1 MCSESVAKRRKRAVR
16 PFPFL
21 EGNDEGSS
29 SDSLGFRFVHS
40 LCLGPRD
47 RNLSDVVKKPPLPNS
62 LASLFRPPEEN
73 SRLFLLLFLAVLA
86 AFGPFVTDLYLPTLP
101 EQAREYAAA
110 PATVQLGL
118 SMTMWGLAIGQLFV
132 GPLSDVRGRR
142 GPLLA
147 SLFVFTGATF
157 GAAVAPSIELFLV
170 WRFLEGLG
178 ASGAIVM
185 SRAVAADRYTG
196 RALGQFMA
204 VMGAIQGVAP
214 ITAPLLGSLVAELVG
229 CRGIFWL
236 LFAMG
241 VALLFVTAWRLAET
255 RRSGP
260 RNGKTS
266 SVQPEGVRGSLRA
279 LFGDRA
285 FVAIV
290 LQQIFAS
297 AVLFGHIA
305 SSPFIFQEH
314 FGLSSFAY
322 GILFGVMALGI
333 TVGAAFSSRM
343 SSPETAML
351 AGAVGLLAAS
361 VLLALEYALGAT
373 LLWLAPVYFLLL
385 VMLGLTLPAA
395 MTAALSRHRA
405 RSGLAAAVL
414 GAVGFGGGGLVAPL
428 TTLGT
433 PTVTTAWLFI
443 VSAVVLVVIGVVLR
457 RLTRE
462 KRA

>member
-21 EGNDEGSS
+21 EANDEGSS

-333 TVGAAFSSRM
+333 TVGASFSSRM

-373 LLWLAPVYFLLL
+373 LLWVAPVYFLLL

>member
-1 MCSESVAKRRKRAVR
+1 MCSESVAKRRKKAVR

-373 LLWLAPVYFLLL
+373 LLWVAPVYFLLL

>member
-1 MCSESVAKRRKRAVR
+1 
-16 PFPFL
+16 
-21 EGNDEGSS
+21 
-29 SDSLGFRFVHS
+29 
-40 LCLGPRD
+40 
-47 RNLSDVVKKPPLPNS
+47 
-62 LASLFRPPEEN
+62 
-73 SRLFLLLFLAVLA
+73 
-86 AFGPFVTDLYLPTLP
+86 
-101 EQAREYAAA
+101 
-110 PATVQLGL
+110 
-118 SMTMWGLAIGQLFV
+118 
-132 GPLSDVRGRR
+132 
-142 GPLLA
+142 
-147 SLFVFTGATF
+147 
-157 GAAVAPSIELFLV
+157 
-170 WRFLEGLG
+170 
-178 ASGAIVM
+178 M

-214 ITAPLLGSLVAELVG
+214 ITAPLLGSLVAEFVG
-229 CRGIFWL
+229 WRGIFWL

-241 VALLFVTAWRLAET
+241 VALIVVTALRLAET
-255 RRSGP
+255 RRVVRKKSDVGA
-260 RNGKTS
+260 TS
-266 SVQPEGVRGSLRA
+266 TKPESLRESLRA
-279 LFGDRA
+279 LFGDSA

-322 GILFGVMALGI
+322 GLFFGAMALGI

-343 SSPETAML
+343 SSPEAAML
-351 AGAVGLLAAS
+351 AGAVGLLGAA
-361 VLLALEYALGAT
+361 VLLAFAYAVGAS
-373 LLWLAPVYFLLL
+373 LLWVTPVYFVLL

-428 TTLGT
+428 TTLGA

-457 RLTRE
+457 RVTRE

>member
-343 SSPETAML
+343 SSQETAML

-373 LLWLAPVYFLLL
+373 LLWVAPVYFLLL

>member
-373 LLWLAPVYFLLL
+373 LLWVAPVYFLLL

>member
-1 MCSESVAKRRKRAVR
+1 M
-16 PFPFL
+16 
-21 EGNDEGSS
+21 
-29 SDSLGFRFVHS
+29 
-40 LCLGPRD
+40 
-47 RNLSDVVKKPPLPNS
+47 PNS
-62 LASLFRPPEEN
+62 AASPLRPPKEN

-147 SLFVFTGATF
+147 SLLVFTGATF
-157 GAAVAPSIELFLV
+157 GAAVAPTVELFLL

-214 ITAPLLGSLVAELVG
+214 ITAPLLGSLVAEFVG
-229 CRGIFWL
+229 WRGIFWL

-241 VALLFVTAWRLAET
+241 VALLVVTAFRLAET
-255 RRSGP
+255 RRVA
-260 RNGKTS
+260 RGKS
-266 SVQPEGVRGSLRA
+266 CEGAPSAKPEGVRASLRA
-279 LFGDRA
+279 LFGDPA

-290 LQQIFAS
+290 LQQVFAS

-322 GILFGVMALGI
+322 GFFFGAMALGI
-333 TVGAAFSSRM
+333 T
-343 SSPETAML
+343 
-351 AGAVGLLAAS
+351 AGAVGLLGAA
-361 VLLALEYALGAT
+361 VLLAFAYAVGAP
-373 LLWLAPVYFLLL
+373 LLWVTPVYFVLL

-457 RLTRE
+457 RFTRN
-462 KRA
+462 

>member
-1 MCSESVAKRRKRAVR
+1 MPIRTAL
-16 PFPFL
+16 F
-21 EGNDEGSS
+21 
-29 SDSLGFRFVHS
+29 
-40 LCLGPRD
+40 
-47 RNLSDVVKKPPLPNS
+47 
-62 LASLFRPPEEN
+62 FRPPEEN
-73 SRLFLLLFLAVLA
+73 SRLFLLVFLAALA
-86 AFGPFVTDLYLPTLP
+86 AFGPFVTDFYLPTLP

-132 GPLSDVRGRR
+132 GPLSDARGRR

-157 GAAVAPSIELFLV
+157 GAAVAPSVELFLV

-214 ITAPLLGSLVAELVG
+214 ITAPLLGSLVAEAVG
-229 CRGIFWL
+229 WRGIFWL
-236 LFAMG
+236 LFVLG
-241 VALLFVTAWRLAET
+241 VALLVVTTFRLAET
-255 RRSGP
+255 RPVARGKPSSGAP
-260 RNGKTS
+260 STK
-266 SVQPEGVRGSLRA
+266 PEGVRAALRA
-279 LFGDRA
+279 LLGDPA

-305 SSPFIFQEH
+305 SSPFIFQEYY
-314 FGLSSFAY
+314 GLSSFSY

-333 TVGAAFSSRM
+333 TLGAALSSRQ
-343 SSPETAML
+343 SSPELAML
-351 AGAVGLLAAS
+351 AGAAGLLGAA
-361 VLLALEYALGAT
+361 VLLAVAYAVGAS
-373 LLWLAPVYFLLL
+373 LLWITPVYFVLL

-433 PTVTTAWLFI
+433 PTVTTACLFI
-443 VSAVVLVVIGVVLR
+443 VSAVALVVIGIALR
-457 RLTRE
+457 RFTRE
-462 KRA
+462 SRV

>member
-1 MCSESVAKRRKRAVR
+1 M
-16 PFPFL
+16 
-21 EGNDEGSS
+21 
-29 SDSLGFRFVHS
+29 
-40 LCLGPRD
+40 
-47 RNLSDVVKKPPLPNS
+47 PNS

-229 CRGIFWL
+229 WRGIFWL

-351 AGAVGLLAAS
+351 AGAVGLLATS
-361 VLLALEYALGAT
+361 LLLALEYALGAT
-373 LLWLAPVYFLLL
+373 LFWVAPVYFLLL

-428 TTLGT
+428 TTIGT
-433 PTVTTAWLFI
+433 PTVTTAWIFI
-443 VSAVVLVVIGVVLR
+443 VSAVVLVVIGIVLR
-457 RLTRE
+457 RLTRG
-462 KRA
+462 ASL

>member
-1 MCSESVAKRRKRAVR
+1 M
-16 PFPFL
+16 
-21 EGNDEGSS
+21 
-29 SDSLGFRFVHS
+29 
-40 LCLGPRD
+40 
-47 RNLSDVVKKPPLPNS
+47 PNS
-62 LASLFRPPEEN
+62 AASPFRPPKEN

-142 GPLLA
+142 GPLL
-147 SLFVFTGATF
+147 
-157 GAAVAPSIELFLV
+157 
-170 WRFLEGLG
+170 
-178 ASGAIVM
+178 
-185 SRAVAADRYTG
+185 
-196 RALGQFMA
+196 
-204 VMGAIQGVAP
+204 
-214 ITAPLLGSLVAELVG
+214 GSLVAEFVG
-229 CRGIFWL
+229 WRGIFWL

-241 VALLFVTAWRLAET
+241 VALLVVTAFRLAET
-255 RRSGP
+255 RRVA
-260 RNGKTS
+260 RGKS
-266 SVQPEGVRGSLRA
+266 CEGAPSAKPEGVRASLRA
-279 LFGDRA
+279 LFGDPA

-290 LQQIFAS
+290 LQQVFAS

-322 GILFGVMALGI
+322 GFFFGAMALGI
-333 TVGAAFSSRM
+333 TAGAAFSSRM
-343 SSPETAML
+343 SSPEAAML
-351 AGAVGLLAAS
+351 AGAVGLLGAA
-361 VLLALEYALGAT
+361 VLLAFAYAVGAP
-373 LLWLAPVYFLLL
+373 LLWVTPVYFVLL

-457 RLTRE
+457 RFTRN
-462 KRA
+462 

>member
-1 MCSESVAKRRKRAVR
+1 M
-16 PFPFL
+16 
-21 EGNDEGSS
+21 
-29 SDSLGFRFVHS
+29 
-40 LCLGPRD
+40 
-47 RNLSDVVKKPPLPNS
+47 
-62 LASLFRPPEEN
+62 
-73 SRLFLLLFLAVLA
+73 
-86 AFGPFVTDLYLPTLP
+86 
-101 EQAREYAAA
+101 
-110 PATVQLGL
+110 QLGL

-373 LLWLAPVYFLLL
+373 LLWVAPVYFLLL

>member
-1 MCSESVAKRRKRAVR
+1 M
-16 PFPFL
+16 
-21 EGNDEGSS
+21 
-29 SDSLGFRFVHS
+29 
-40 LCLGPRD
+40 
-47 RNLSDVVKKPPLPNS
+47 PNRT
-62 LASLFRPPEEN
+62 ASLFRPPEEN

-101 EQAREYAAA
+101 EQAREFAAA

-147 SLFVFTGATF
+147 SLLVFTGATF
-157 GAAVAPSIELFLV
+157 GAAVAPTIELFLL

-373 LLWLAPVYFLLL
+373 LLWVAPVYFLLL

>member
-1 MCSESVAKRRKRAVR
+1 M
-16 PFPFL
+16 PF
-21 EGNDEGSS
+21 
-29 SDSLGFRFVHS
+29 
-40 LCLGPRD
+40 
-47 RNLSDVVKKPPLPNS
+47 
-62 LASLFRPPEEN
+62 ASLIRPPAEN
-73 SRLFLLLFLAVLA
+73 SRRFLLLFLAALA
-86 AFGPFVTDLYLPTLP
+86 AFGPFVTDFYLPTLP
-101 EQAREYAAA
+101 EQARDYAAA

-132 GPLSDVRGRR
+132 GPLSDAKGRR

-157 GAAVAPSIELFLV
+157 GAAVAPSIELFLF

-214 ITAPLLGSLVAELVG
+214 ITAPLLGSLVAEIVG
-229 CRGIFWL
+229 WRGIFWL
-236 LFAMG
+236 LFALG

-255 RRSGP
+255 RRSG
-260 RNGKTS
+260 RRSGKTPS
-266 SVQPEGVRGSLRA
+266 APPEGVRASLRA
-279 LFGDRA
+279 LFGDPA

-290 LQQIFAS
+290 LQQVFAS

-333 TVGAAFSSRM
+333 TVGAALSSRM
-343 SSPETAML
+343 TSPETAML
-351 AGAVGLLAAS
+351 AGAGGLLAAS

-373 LLWLAPVYFLLL
+373 LLWVAPVYFLLL

-443 VSAVVLVVIGVVLR
+443 VSAVVLVVIGVALR
-457 RLTRE
+457 RLTRDE
-462 KRA
+462 SA

>member
-1 MCSESVAKRRKRAVR
+1 M
-16 PFPFL
+16 
-21 EGNDEGSS
+21 
-29 SDSLGFRFVHS
+29 
-40 LCLGPRD
+40 
-47 RNLSDVVKKPPLPNS
+47 PNS
-62 LASLFRPPEEN
+62 AASPFRPPKEN

-147 SLFVFTGATF
+147 SLLVFTGATF
-157 GAAVAPSIELFLV
+157 GAAVAPTVELFLL

-214 ITAPLLGSLVAELVG
+214 ITAPLLGALVAEFVG
-229 CRGIFWL
+229 WRGIFWL

-241 VALLFVTAWRLAET
+241 VALLVVTAFRLAET
-255 RRSGP
+255 RRVA
-260 RNGKTS
+260 RGKS
-266 SVQPEGVRGSLRA
+266 CEGAPSAKPEGVRASLRA
-279 LFGDRA
+279 LFGDPA

-290 LQQIFAS
+290 LQQVFAS

-305 SSPFIFQEH
+305 SSPFIFQKY

-322 GILFGVMALGI
+322 GLFFGAMALGI

-343 SSPETAML
+343 SSPEAAML
-351 AGAVGLLAAS
+351 AGAVGLLGAS
-361 VLLALEYALGAT
+361 VLLAFAYAVGASLFWVT
-373 LLWLAPVYFLLL
+373 PVYFVLL

-433 PTVTTAWLFI
+433 PTVTTAWLFV

-457 RLTRE
+457 RLTRD
-462 KRA
+462 

>member
-1 MCSESVAKRRKRAVR
+1 M
-16 PFPFL
+16 
-21 EGNDEGSS
+21 
-29 SDSLGFRFVHS
+29 
-40 LCLGPRD
+40 
-47 RNLSDVVKKPPLPNS
+47 PNRT
-62 LASLFRPPEEN
+62 ASPFRPPEEN

-101 EQAREYAAA
+101 EQAREYTAA

-147 SLFVFTGATF
+147 SLLVFTGATF
-157 GAAVAPSIELFLV
+157 GAAVAPTVELFLL

-178 ASGAIVM
+178 ASGAIVVM

-214 ITAPLLGSLVAELVG
+214 ITAPLLGSLVAEFVG
-229 CRGIFWL
+229 WRGIFWL

-241 VALLFVTAWRLAET
+241 VALLVVTAFRLAET
-255 RRSGP
+255 RRVA
-260 RNGKTS
+260 RGKS
-266 SVQPEGVRGSLRA
+266 CEGAPSAKPEGVRASLRA
-279 LFGDRA
+279 LFGDPA

-290 LQQIFAS
+290 LQQVFAS

-322 GILFGVMALGI
+322 GFFFGAMALGI
-333 TVGAAFSSRM
+333 TAGAAFSSRM
-343 SSPETAML
+343 SSPEAAML
-351 AGAVGLLAAS
+351 AGAVGLLGAS
-361 VLLALEYALGAT
+361 VLLAFAYAVGAS
-373 LLWLAPVYFLLL
+373 LLWVTPVYFVLL

-433 PTVTTAWLFI
+433 PTVTTAWLFV

-457 RLTRE
+457 RLTRD
-462 KRA
+462 

>member
-1 MCSESVAKRRKRAVR
+1 
-16 PFPFL
+16 
-21 EGNDEGSS
+21 
-29 SDSLGFRFVHS
+29 
-40 LCLGPRD
+40 
-47 RNLSDVVKKPPLPNS
+47 
-62 LASLFRPPEEN
+62 
-73 SRLFLLLFLAVLA
+73 
-86 AFGPFVTDLYLPTLP
+86 
-101 EQAREYAAA
+101 
-110 PATVQLGL
+110 
-118 SMTMWGLAIGQLFV
+118 MTMWGLAIGQLFV

-147 SLFVFTGATF
+147 SLLVFTGATF
-157 GAAVAPSIELFLV
+157 GAAVAPTVELFLL

-214 ITAPLLGSLVAELVG
+214 ITAPLLGSLVAEFVG
-229 CRGIFWL
+229 WRGIFWL

-241 VALLFVTAWRLAET
+241 VVLLVVTAFRLAET
-255 RRSGP
+255 RRVA
-260 RNGKTS
+260 RGKS
-266 SVQPEGVRGSLRA
+266 CEGAPSAKPEGVRASLRA
-279 LFGDRA
+279 LFGDPA

-290 LQQIFAS
+290 LQQVFAS

-322 GILFGVMALGI
+322 GFFFGAMALGI

-343 SSPETAML
+343 SSPEAAML
-351 AGAVGLLAAS
+351 AGAVGLLGAA
-361 VLLALEYALGAT
+361 VLLAFAYAVGAS
-373 LLWLAPVYFLLL
+373 LLWVTPVYFVLL

-433 PTVTTAWLFI
+433 PTVTTAWLFV

-457 RLTRE
+457 RLTRD
-462 KRA
+462 

>member
-241 VALLFVTAWRLAET
+241 VALLFVTAWRLSET

-373 LLWLAPVYFLLL
+373 LLWVAPVYFLLL